1 MLFSHIFS
9 CFFTLKNGL
18 NTWFFDHLWNF
29 FMSYSEFYYV
39 PFGISLCPFWNFI
52 MSLLEFYYVPFGILL
67 CPYWNFFMSL
77 LEFYYVPIGILLCPL
92 ILANRMFTGFAA
104 PRNQVSNQVSN
115 QVYNQAINQGAIDGL
130 IYHFIVDNSIS
141 D

>member
-1 MLFSHIFS
+1 
-9 CFFTLKNGL
+9 
-18 NTWFFDHLWNF
+18 
-29 FMSYSEFYYV
+29 MSYSEFYYV

-52 MSLLEFYYVPFGILL
+52 MSLLEFLYD
-67 CPYWNFFMSL
+67 
-77 LEFYYVPIGILLCPL
+77 PIGILLCPL

-104 PRNQVSNQVSN
+104 PRNQVYN

>member
-1 MLFSHIFS
+1 M
-9 CFFTLKNGL
+9 T
-18 NTWFFDHLWNF
+18 
-29 FMSYSEFYYV
+29 
-39 PFGISLCPFWNFI
+39 
-52 MSLLEFYYVPFGILL
+52 
-67 CPYWNFFMSL
+67 L

-92 ILANRMFTGFAA
+92 ILANRMFTGFTA
-104 PRNQVSNQVSN
+104 PRNQVYNQVSNQVYN

>member
-1 MLFSHIFS
+1 
-9 CFFTLKNGL
+9 
-18 NTWFFDHLWNF
+18 
-29 FMSYSEFYYV
+29 
-39 PFGISLCPFWNFI
+39 
-52 MSLLEFYYVPFGILL
+52 MSLLEFPYDLSGILL
-67 CPYWNFFMSL
+67 CPYWNFFMTL

-92 ILANRMFTGFAA
+92 ILANRMFTGFTA
-104 PRNQVSNQVSN
+104 PRNQVYN